1 MVNPLTIDNM
11 VLLQDNNQAVVNI
24 HLDHASLLA
33 MAIVGLD

>member
-11 VLLQDNNQAVVNI
+11 VLLQDSHEAVVNT